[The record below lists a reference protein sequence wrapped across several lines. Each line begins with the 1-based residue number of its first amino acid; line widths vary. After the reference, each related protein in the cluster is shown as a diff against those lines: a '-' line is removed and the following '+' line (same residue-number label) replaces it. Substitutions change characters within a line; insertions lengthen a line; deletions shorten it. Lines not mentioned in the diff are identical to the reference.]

1 MGRCTWWGWHSE
13 CGQDDEMMQT
23 TGVCVLVSIIGIITT
38 AIIAVTVFTA
48 VLIHIAYLDSNQWLV
63 DGQGESSETI
73 MKGIRL
79 GSASKKTASPT
90 GEQGSEIIFTTLSL
104 AINASE
110 ILHLE
115 MDDRMKHWNNDVSC
129 LFWRIMVQWKVVK
142 FTSNNKKHMLMISYH
157 FFFRCCNPPGRW
169 CMWQWYRD
177 LLVFFCKYY
186 SFSGG
191 FHPPKDLG
199 QELSLLNFWMVR
211 PDGGCNFG
219 YQCVSRHPLS

>member
-23 TGVCVLVSIIGIITT
+23 TGVCLLVSIIGIITIPHTT
-38 AIIAVTVFTA
+38 AIIATTVFTA
-48 VLIHIAYLDSNQWLV
+48 VLIHVTYLDSNQWLV
-63 DGQGESSETI
+63 DGQGLPLESSETI

-79 GSASKKTASPT
+79 GSASTKTASPT
-90 GEQGSEIIFTTLSL
+90 GEQGSKIIFITLSP

-110 ILHLE
+110 ILHLG

-142 FTSNNKKHMLMISYH
+142 FTSNKKNKCWWFPTIFFQMLLLFPLEDDVCDSEIET
-157 FFFRCCNPPGRW
+157 FFI
-169 CMWQWYRD
+169 
-177 LLVFFCKYY
+177 FCKYY
-186 SFSGG
+186 GFSGG

-199 QELSLLNFWMVR
+199 Q
-211 PDGGCNFG
+211 GGCNIG